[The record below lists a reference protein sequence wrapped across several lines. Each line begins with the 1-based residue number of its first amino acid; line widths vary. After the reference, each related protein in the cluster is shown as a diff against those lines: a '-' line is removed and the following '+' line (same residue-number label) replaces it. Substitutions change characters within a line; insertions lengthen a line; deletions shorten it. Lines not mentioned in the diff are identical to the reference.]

1 MSDKKSKWRKYLS
14 ITLLNLTLTL
24 LFLGIFA
31 LLHGCSD
38 KFHEMRKSQCA
49 CVALELGSVDA

>member
-1 MSDKKSKWRKYLS
+1 M
-14 ITLLNLTLTL
+14 TLLNLALTL
-24 LFLGIFA
+24 LFLGIFV